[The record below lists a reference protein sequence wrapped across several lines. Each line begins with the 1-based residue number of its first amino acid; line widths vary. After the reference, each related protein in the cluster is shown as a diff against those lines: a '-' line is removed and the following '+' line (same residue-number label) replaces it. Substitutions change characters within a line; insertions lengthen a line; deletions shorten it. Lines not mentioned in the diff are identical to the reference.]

1 MFAVDLKMFGC
12 KAQKNRNSRWTGSRW
27 TSKWANKTQQIYTN
41 KRKKKKKY
49 GKETGKFA
57 RLNECNNKITLSQ
70 ISFLFVVVGY
80 FD

>member
-1 MFAVDLKMFGC
+1 MFGC
-12 KAQKNRNSRWTGSRW
+12 KAQKIEILVERAVGER
-27 TSKWANKTQQIYTN
+27 ANEQTKHNKYTQKN
-41 KRKKKKKY
+41 EKKKY